1 MAVEY
6 NPRIVTDGL
15 VLCLDAANSK
25 SYPKTG
31 TSWFDLSGGNNNG
44 TLTNGPAFSSLNGGS
59 ISFDGTND
67 LVNLTNTPNLDITTN
82 DFALE
87 LWLYYL
93 RSSASAAKV
102 AARGAYLTTG
112 WTIYAGK
119 FGSLPDQIS
128 FQYGSTTWI
137 GVGGLDVTENNW
149 YHVCVT
155 RLNGTITTY
164 INNTNTGSRVDS
176 YNFSSTN
183 PTIIGRNA
191 ISGDWF
197 KGSVAVFRQ
206 YNIGLNNN
214 QVTQNF
220 NALRGRFGI

>member
-1 MAVEY
+1 MAIY
-6 NPRIVTDGL
+6 AGPDIVDNGL
-15 VLCLDAANSK
+15 VLHLDAANPR
-25 SYPKTG
+25 SYPRTG
-31 TSWFDLSGGNNNG
+31 TTWFDLSGGNNNG
-44 TLTNGPAFSSLNGGS
+44 TLTNGPSFSSLSGGS
-59 ISFDGTND
+59 IDFDGTND
-67 LVNLTNTPNLDITTN
+67 LVDLTNTPNLDITTN

-93 RSSASAAKV
+93 RSSVPAAKV

-119 FGSLPDQIS
+119 FGSFPDEIT
-128 FQYGSTTWI
+128 FQYGSTTWVS
-137 GVGGLDVTENNW
+137 VGGLAVTENNW

-191 ISGDWF
+191 VSGDWF

-206 YNIGLNNN
+206 YNIGLNSN

-220 NALRGRFGI
+220 NATRGRFNL